1 MDVTSIDLS
10 PNLYTGDFKE
20 PTALLLKS
28 KGISPV
34 LAACPITW
42 IPPDEEPLCGNVA
55 VYPAAVVVVIV
66 VVVVVVIII
75 IIITKLGPQTIA
87 ISRGF
92 RFTCIDLLVQDLVH
106 S

>member
-1 MDVTSIDLS
+1 M
-10 PNLYTGDFKE
+10 
-20 PTALLLKS
+20 
-28 KGISPV
+28 
-34 LAACPITW
+34 
-42 IPPDEEPLCGNVA
+42 
-55 VYPAAVVVVIV
+55 YPAVFVFVVVVVI
-66 VVVVVVIII
+66 VVVVIII

>member
-66 VVVVVVIII
+66 VVVVII

-87 ISRGF
+87 ISREF
-92 RFTCIDLLVQDLVH
+92 RFMCIDLLVQDLVH